1 MSGKLSA
8 LIKEQNLFLSSNLE
22 IKKEVFSQFIKR
34 DTLYNSFRQACVL
47 NVCFLWYEVC
57 EYFFG
62 RKLLIT
68 TLKFFWEMITENRV
82 NLEVDQHR
90 RIGIKDVIS
99 MLKGLRSEAVIKI
112 VQASGVSENAQGVDI
127 NNEISNKAQHNISTQ
142 YSLNKSSSVNGNTNL
157 PQIRELNEIAALLR
171 SMDIQQRQ
179 LSS

>member
-1 MSGKLSA
+1 M
-8 LIKEQNLFLSSNLE
+8 LE
-22 IKKEVFSQFIKR
+22 
-34 DTLYNSFRQACVL
+34 
-47 NVCFLWYEVC
+47 VCFLWYEVC

-68 TLKFFWEMITENRV
+68 TLKYFWEMSTENRV
-82 NLEVDQHR
+82 NLELDQHR

-99 MLKGLRSEAVIKI
+99 MLKSLRSEAVIKI
-112 VQASGVSENAQGVDI
+112 VQASEMSETAQELDI

-142 YSLNKSSSVNGNTNL
+142 DSFKKSPAVKGNMNL

-171 SMDIQQRQ
+171 SMDMQQRQ